1 MTTLSF
7 EDGRKSRGTLL
18 EAVALDKSYQ
28 TGKDGANTVPVL
40 RGIDLT
46 LRRGEFVAILGQS
59 GSGKST
65 LLHLLGLL
73 DRPELGEV
81 RLEGDRIDH
90 LPDRQ
95 RDRLRNR
102 TFGFVF
108 QSYHLLPELTLL
120 ENVLTPLM
128 IRDSALAYWRR
139 RGDYREQAAALL
151 ERVGLGHRLTHR
163 PSELSGGEMQRGA
176 IARALITRPEVLL
189 ADEPTGNLDA
199 QSSGEI
205 MDLIRSLHT
214 EDGLTIAMVTHDEAL
229 AATADRTVRLTEGR
243 CHTLKKC
250 A

>member
-1 MTTLSF
+1 MTTIPIDAGRPLLS
-7 EDGRKSRGTLL
+7 
-18 EAVALDKSYQ
+18 AVALDKSYQ
-28 TGKDGANTVPVL
+28 KGTTPVPVL
-40 RGIDLT
+40 RGIDLE
-46 LRRGEFVAILGQS
+46 LRRREFVAILGTS

-73 DRPELGEV
+73 DTPDLGEV

-90 LPDRQ
+90 LSSKQ
-95 RDRLRNR
+95 RDTLRNR
-102 TFGFVF
+102 VFGFVF

-128 IRDSALAYWRR
+128 IRDSAWTYWRNR
-139 RGDYREQAAALL
+139 SDYTERAEAMLQ
-151 ERVGLGHRLTHR
+151 RVGLGHRMTHR

-176 IARALITRPEVLL
+176 IARSLIAKPEVLL

-199 QSSGEI
+199 QSSAEV
-205 MDLIRSLHT
+205 MDLLHGLHE

-243 CHTLKKC
+243 CHTLKR
-250 A
+250 AATA

>member
-1 MTTLSF
+1 MTTLSL
-7 EDGRKSRGTLL
+7 EQGRRERRVIV

-28 TGKDGANTVPVL
+28 TGMVNVPVL
-40 RGIDLT
+40 RGIDLR
-46 LRRGEFVAILGQS
+46 LRSGEFVSILGQS

-73 DRPELGEV
+73 DRPDLGEV
-81 RLEGDRIDH
+81 RFEGDRIDH

-95 RDRLRNR
+95 RDQLRNR
-102 TFGFVF
+102 VFGFVF
-108 QSYHLLPELTLL
+108 QSYHLLPELSLL

-139 RGDYREQAAALL
+139 RREYRDQAAALL
-151 ERVGLGHRLTHR
+151 DRVGLGHRLAHR
-163 PSELSGGEMQRGA
+163 PRELSGGEMQRGA
-176 IARALITRPEVLL
+176 IARALISRPEVLL

-199 QSSGEI
+199 QSSAEI
-205 MDLIRSLHT
+205 MDLIRSLHL